1 MSENT
6 TNSYL
11 DEIQRLQ
18 QRIIELERQR
28 KEKEE
33 NDKKESTENNFN
45 VINNLLTERK
55 AAIVNNRYTKSF
67 PLAGYYDQQLVSYL
81 EPIYN
86 ILQNIDSRLKK
97 LEQN

>member
-6 TNSYL
+6 TNSYS

-33 NDKKESTENNFN
+33 NDKKISIEHNFN
-45 VINNLLTERK
+45 VINNLLNEKK
-55 AAIVNNRYTKSF
+55 AAIINNRYTKSF
-67 PLAGYYDQQLVSYL
+67 PLAGYYDQQLVTYL
-81 EPIYN
+81 ESIYN
-86 ILQNIDSRLKK
+86 ILQNLDSRLKE
-97 LEQN
+97 LEKK